1 MLHHMVYIFIC
12 FINYSPL
19 RLANLYTQDHI
30 ILNNNRLK
38 TASLNKKLVVWSFG
52 RLVVWLFGRLGVGGL
67 VAQDWKEIKKTQA
80 FLKKEEKG
88 RYHCYHNANGHAVK
102 VFLPFCECL
111 GIFSWAP
118 RLLVHFYTFLFIYFS
133 IFFPLF
139 NLSSFN
145 STHEWI

>member
-1 MLHHMVYIFIC
+1 MVYIFIC

-52 RLVVWLFGRLGVGGL
+52 RLVVWSFGGWGAGCTRLKGN
-67 VAQDWKEIKKTQA
+67 KK
-80 FLKKEEKG
+80 
-88 RYHCYHNANGHAVK
+88 NASVSQKRRKRTLPLLSQCQRTSTVN

-111 GIFSWAP
+111 GIFSLAP
-118 RLLVHFYTFLFIYFS
+118 CLLVHFYTFLFIYFS

-145 STHEWI
+145 STHE